1 MANFI
6 SVLCSFLFLATL
18 VAGFETDLTVEINAG
33 AQDCFY
39 QHVKKP
45 VGIEIEYQVIDGGDL
60 DISFYVQAPNG
71 QVLLSDVQKSDAV
84 HKVDA
89 GVAGDYKICFDN
101 TFSHFNAKVVYF
113 ELISDDEEE
122 DDDDDDKDWNF
133 AKEEL
138 SGLIDMTIQD
148 FKKKM
153 ETMKDN
159 LDKSAQIQHI
169 LKNYEARDRNTAEAS
184 FQRVN
189 WFSGIQVFIMVSVG
203 LTQVLLIRGL
213 FDDKSK
219 VHGVMKART

>member
-1 MANFI
+1 MAKFI
-6 SVLCSFLFLATL
+6 SVLCLFYTI
-18 VAGFETDLTVEINAG
+18 VAFVVSFETDLTVEINAG
-33 AQDCFY
+33 TQDCFY

-60 DISFYVQAPNG
+60 DISFYIQAPSG
-71 QVLLSDVQKSDAV
+71 QVLISDVQKSDAV

-89 GVAGDYKICFDN
+89 AAAGDYKFCFDN

-113 ELISDDEEE
+113 EIVSDDEDDE
-122 DDDDDDKDWNF
+122 DDDDDKDWNF

-148 FKKKM
+148 FKTKI

-159 LDKSAQIQHI
+159 LDKSAQIQHV
-169 LKNYEARDRNTAEAS
+169 LKNYEARDRNTAEAN

-213 FDDKSK
+213 FDDKSR
-219 VHGVMKART
+219 VHGIMKART